1 MLSDGDGGS
10 GRVRRVVAVRDEAD
24 AGAVVLA
31 ALEGAPVTVDSA
43 TDPALVERIQNDLR
57 RLGRVDAV
65 RLEPVALAAEL
76 TPEGLRLLGLLVE
89 GLSLGEAARSLHLS
103 RRTADRRLAAARRAL
118 GAAAT
123 AEALVTFQ
131 RRWLGPPG

>member
-1 MLSDGDGGS
+1 M
-10 GRVRRVVAVRDEAD
+10 
-24 AGAVVLA
+24 
-31 ALEGAPVTVDSA
+31 AL
-43 TDPALVERIQNDLR
+43 
-57 RLGRVDAV
+57 DAV

-89 GLSLGEAARSLHLS
+89 GFSLGEAAGSLHLS

-118 GAAAT
+118 GAATT